1 MDESGE
7 TTLKKQTNKKKQHIN
22 IVIDDSLN
30 ANAYFFRTAILVS
43 SNSLHFRPQ
52 HLSINMNEAE
62 EEESKGESEGE
73 R

>member
-1 MDESGE
+1 MDESGA
-7 TTLKKQTNKKKQHIN
+7 TTLKNKQTKKNIN

-30 ANAYFFRTAILVS
+30 ENAYFFRTAILVS

>member
-1 MDESGE
+1 MDESGA
-7 TTLKKQTNKKKQHIN
+7 TTLKNKQTKKKHIN

-30 ANAYFFRTAILVS
+30 ENAYFFRTAILVS